1 MNAKRDN
8 VSSALPESS
17 SSSPL
22 TARAVAIGLCLAVGI
37 NLVMLYNDYYLC
49 NTPLILNHMPTA
61 GMAVLMALVGL
72 NLFLRRWP
80 GVSFTSGEMLLIWS
94 MVAMGGGIGATGFAR
109 CIIGFLASPAYYAT
123 PSNEFME
130 YLVKP
135 LPSWAVV
142 SKDPDSPA
150 LRWYFEG
157 LPRNGH
163 IPWSAW
169 AVPLTVWIGF
179 FVAMYC
185 VMFALTSL
193 LYRQWAERERLTFP
207 IVFAPIEMAAAPRPG
222 RRVNDFLG
230 SWVMWAGAAIPILI
244 FAWNGAKSYVP
255 ALPLVPL
262 HFGTWGWFPDRPWS
276 EFHLQTAHVY
286 FAIIGLTF
294 LLTTEVS
301 FSLWFFFFL
310 YHLSFVYVAWLG
322 AAGQGYFSGWS
333 QKVGTL
339 QSSGGILVMGF
350 FLFWIARAA
359 LQAWWRRVR
368 TGEDIPEKDLLPPRL
383 TLVLLAGGFVAMVVF
398 VWAHGAQWWAA
409 LLGMVLFV
417 CVIIFL
423 TRLVVEAGVLL
434 VGVEAIGYE
443 FLTNVF
449 PAKWLT
455 AGTLTTYA
463 QLRGGVMSDL
473 RELLMPYL
481 MNGIRLCAV
490 AGRYGRKLLAVFA
503 LTVAVSMVAAC
514 YGRITTCYK
523 YGAAMG
529 DEAYNRGWQA
539 MLYPNVTGQIKNPPS
554 FQWVMVGSVN
564 VIPAGVAH
572 VLTGAGLTAFMLF
585 MRAKFLWWPLN
596 PVGYLVCGSWPITEI
611 WFSVMIGWVFKA
623 SVMTFGGAKTYRQV
637 LPFFLGLVVG
647 QAVISIFWT
656 VVSFFTGAPGVLMM
670 PN

>member
-1 MNAKRDN
+1 M
-8 VSSALPESS
+8 VGTPSP
-17 SSSPL
+17 SPL
-22 TARAVAIGLCLAVGI
+22 TARAVTIGLFLAVGI
-37 NLVMLYNDYYLC
+37 NLVMLYNDYYLR

-61 GMAVLMALVGL
+61 GMAVLIALVGL
-72 NLFLRRWP
+72 NMLLRRWP
-80 GVSFTSGEMLLIWS
+80 GAAFTSGEMLLIWS

-109 CIIGFLASPAYYAT
+109 CIIGFLASPAYMAT
-123 PSNEFME
+123 PSNEYME

-135 LPSWAVV
+135 LPAWAVV
-142 SKDPDSPA
+142 SKDPDSTA

-157 LPRNGH
+157 LPRGGH

-179 FVAMYC
+179 YVAMYA
-185 VMFALTSL
+185 VMFAFTSL

-222 RRVNDFLG
+222 RLVNDFLG
-230 SWVMWAGAAIPILI
+230 NRVTWLGAAIPILV
-244 FAWNGAKSYVP
+244 FAWNGTKSYVP
-255 ALPLVPL
+255 ALPEIPL

-276 EFHLQTAHVY
+276 EFNLEMAHVY
-286 FAIIGLTF
+286 FAIIGLAF

-301 FSLWFFFFL
+301 FSLWFFFIA

-322 AAGQGYFSGWS
+322 AAGQGFYSDWR

-339 QSSGGILVMGF
+339 ECAGGILAMGV
-350 FLFWIARAA
+350 FLMWIARAA
-359 LQAWWRRVR
+359 LRAWWGRAKS
-368 TGEDIPEKDLLPPRL
+368 GEDVPEEDLMPPRL
-383 TLVLLAGGFVAMVVF
+383 TLVLLAGGFAALVLF

-417 CVIIFL
+417 CVILFL
-423 TRLVVEAGVLL
+423 TRLVVEAGMLL

-443 FLTNVF
+443 FLHNVF

-455 AGTLTTYA
+455 AGTLTTYV

-481 MNGIRLCAV
+481 MNGIRLCAST
-490 AGRYGRKLLAVFA
+490 GRHGRKVLAVFA
-503 LTVAVSMVAAC
+503 VTVAVSVFAAC

-523 YGAAMG
+523 YGAAGG
-529 DEAYNRGWQA
+529 DEAYNRGWQS
-539 MLYPNVTGQIKNPPS
+539 NVYTDVTSRLKNPPS
-554 FQWVMVGSVN
+554 FQWVTVGSVN
-564 VIPAGVAH
+564 AIPAGLAH
-572 VLTGAGLTAFMLF
+572 VLTGAGLTGFMLF

-596 PVGYLVCGSWPITEI
+596 PIGYLVCGSWPITEI
-611 WFSVMIGWVFKA
+611 WFSVFLGWCFKA
-623 SVMTFGGAKTYRQV
+623 GIMTFGGAKTYRLV

-647 QAVISIFWT
+647 QAIISTFWT
-656 VVSFFTGAPGVLMM
+656 IVSLFTGIPGILMM